1 MFNEVK
7 LAERMLKDVDGTLTV
22 DAGQMTFEGTARG
35 GNGGTLDSVF
45 KLKPAGDQ
53 AADVDLKLT
62 VKDMRAGLGA
72 GEGIDPS
79 EVPPTSVEAHLRAS
93 GGSARQMAAS
103 ANGLV
108 LLTQGPGKVKSGGVD
123 ALGGG
128 MLGQLAG
135 KLNPFS
141 AQDPFTQLDC
151 TVTRVDIT
159 DGQATVEPVLVQ
171 LKKVTITARRG
182 KVDLHAEDLT
192 VDFNTSP
199 REGIGVSPGMFTN
212 PFIKLEGTLASP
224 RIAIGGK
231 GVASGAV
238 AAATGGVS
246 IVAKGLVDRAR
257 GEADLCRESLETGKD
272 PGGADR

>member
-1 MFNEVK
+1 MFN
-7 LAERMLKDVDGTLTV
+7 
-22 DAGQMTFEGTARG
+22 
-35 GNGGTLDSVF
+35 
-45 KLKPAGDQ
+45 LKPTSDR
-53 AADVDLKLT
+53 AADVDLRLT
-62 VKDMRAGLGA
+62 VKDMRAGLGG

-79 EVPPTSVEAHLRAS
+79 QVPPTSVEAHLRTS
-93 GGSARQMAAS
+93 GGSARQMASS

-108 LLTQGPGKVKSGGVD
+108 LLTQGPGKVKSGSVD

-128 MLGQLAG
+128 IFGQLAG

-151 TVTRVDIT
+151 TVTRIDIT

-171 LKKVTITARRG
+171 LQKVTITATG
-182 KVDLHAEDLT
+182 KVDLHTEDLT

-257 GEADLCRESLETGKD
+257 GEADLCRESLEQARNPAAPTDNQAK
-272 PGGADR
+272 ADARQ